1 MTQSRKRRWQV
12 TVGGPVM
19 KYRQVFIDDSL
30 PKVRVKLRQWL
41 SMCSETHILGN
52 VTFEQGHMPLGWT
65 GAVLEQF
72 DRAARQIKGKTNIPH
87 VSAQFNLRNF
97 YLDIDRIGQE

>member
-19 KYRQVFIDDSL
+19 KSRQVFIDDSL

-41 SMCSETHILGN
+41 AKCHETPPDAAYGHI
-52 VTFEQGHMPLGWT
+52 TIGWT

-72 DRAARQIKGKTNIPH
+72 DRAARQIKGKTNVPH

-97 YLDIDRIGQE
+97 YLDLDRIGQE